1 MDAKTFGAF
10 LARMR
15 KSQGLTQA
23 ELAQQLHVTDK
34 AVSRWERGKCMPD
47 YSIIE
52 QLCKE
57 LSVTLSELMDGED
70 AAEDS
75 VRVYDD
81 EQILDLLRRMQ
92 ELERQ
97 KNILYGIIL
106 IVLGIACNAMSNTV
120 GGSHVQEFIS
130 GLLIG
135 LSVAEVLAGIVVVGK
150 SVLKR

>member
-1 MDAKTFGAF
+1 
-10 LARMR
+10 
-15 KSQGLTQA
+15 
-23 ELAQQLHVTDK
+23 
-34 AVSRWERGKCMPD
+34 MPD
-47 YSIIE
+47 YSTIE

-120 GGSHVQEFIS
+120 GGSHVHEFIS